1 MVNENL
7 VNELIFFL
15 ISKGLYQEVIVQL
28 DRLNKQ
34 QNLKDIKSP
43 SRVFSEQETSTQ
55 GNKAPLLHTVTSSN
69 SIFGDSKE
77 QRTTNLSENMKVFY
91 KELVEITLDFMSNNM
106 YFDNA
111 LHQQLTPA
119 HNQNEFLVD
128 IYSNAPMSSRSNMID
143 TTKDLITSC
152 SSNVNTAKTG
162 LSRSWIVGNKIVQI
176 KTGLF
181 ANICVDDPPAN
192 SSRKHRVSNSKSQ
205 SKQTEKT
212 QPTMAINI
220 PSNKV
225 LNLATSIVMSTDSY
239 ESSEGSNNN
248 SFSSQNLTTASN
260 LGSVSGSAGS
270 GKTNLTF
277 VRSQS
282 EVSGQQQNEENINP
296 VAFKSEQELFDETI
310 DSNNESTLNEQNKSI
325 ISNQAP
331 EIRSQQPNR
340 RANLN
345 MKRRYKSGIPFTADH
360 NDQDSIEEIYLRNL
374 HENNTNKT
382 SKDDSDIIL
391 ASSVMCGMVK
401 CDTDHQVKDRLYH
414 STSDKIT
421 VDDKGQLMAASTNL
435 LASSHSSGSSLNNKL
450 DNINKSSDERTVNVI
465 KEICHPNCW

>member
-1 MVNENL
+1 
-7 VNELIFFL
+7 
-15 ISKGLYQEVIVQL
+15 
-28 DRLNKQ
+28 
-34 QNLKDIKSP
+34 
-43 SRVFSEQETSTQ
+43 
-55 GNKAPLLHTVTSSN
+55 
-69 SIFGDSKE
+69 
-77 QRTTNLSENMKVFY
+77 MKIFY

-128 IYSNAPMSSRSNMID
+128 IYSNAPMTTRSNMID
-143 TTKDLITSC
+143 TAKDLCGNNPST
-152 SSNVNTAKTG
+152 NGKTG

-181 ANICVDDPPAN
+181 ANICIDDQQAN
-192 SSRKHRVSNSKSQ
+192 GSRKHRNSNSKSQ
-205 SKQTEKT
+205 SKHTDKT
-212 QPTMAINI
+212 QATMAINI
-220 PSNKV
+220 PTNKA
-225 LNLATSIVMSTDSY
+225 LNLAASTITSTDSY

-248 SFSSQNLTTASN
+248 SFSSQNLTTTSN
-260 LGSVSGSAGS
+260 LGSISGSAGS

-282 EVSGQQQNEENINP
+282 EVSGQQQQQQEDNVNINP
-296 VAFKSEQELFDETI
+296 IAYKSEQELFDETI
-310 DSNNESTLNEQNKSI
+310 DSNNESTLNEENNSVFVNNN
-325 ISNQAP
+325 NQTP

-340 RANLN
+340 RVNLN

-360 NDQDSIEEIYLRNL
+360 NDDDSIEEIYLRNL
-374 HENNTNKT
+374 HEHGNNKT

-401 CDTDHQVKDRLYH
+401 YDADHQIKDRLYH

-421 VDDKGQLMAASTNL
+421 VDDKGQLFPTNNKNSY
-435 LASSHSSGSSLNNKL
+435 ASSHSSGSSLNKL
-450 DNINKSSDERTVNVI
+450 DNYNNKPLDERTVNAI